1 MSWYHNGQL
10 VEEIDLKKY
19 AAFVYL
25 ITNLKT
31 NRLYIGLKQTTFA
44 KTKQVKGKKKRIRA
58 ESDWREYWSSSEELK
73 KDVALLGEE
82 NFKREI
88 LHFCE
93 MKSHAN
99 YLEAREQMDRRVL
112 ENPDKYYNGIINCRV
127 SRNHVKKLINNK
139 DYCENI

>member
-1 MSWYHNGQL
+1 MSWYHNGQQ

-31 NRLYIGLKQTTFA
+31 DRLYIGLKQTSFA
-44 KTKQVKGKKKRIRA
+44 KTKQVKGKKKRIRV

-73 KDVALLGEE
+73 KDVEALGEQH
-82 NFKREI
+82 FKREI
-88 LHFCE
+88 LYFCE

-127 SRNHVKKLINNK
+127 SRNHVKKLLEK
-139 DYCENI
+139 

>member
-1 MSWYHNGQL
+1 MSWYHGGQL

-19 AAFVYL
+19 AAFVYI

-31 NRLYIGLKQTTFA
+31 DRLYIGLKQTSFA
-44 KTKQVKGKKKRIRA
+44 KTKQVKGKKKRVRV

-73 KDVALLGEE
+73 KEVETLGEQS
-82 NFKREI
+82 FKREI
-88 LHFCE
+88 LYFCE

-127 SRNHVKKLINNK
+127 SRNHIKKLLEK
-139 DYCENI
+139 

>member
-19 AAFVYL
+19 TAFVYV

-127 SRNHVKKLINNK
+127 SRNHVKKLLEK
-139 DYCENI
+139 